1 MISLFFLFLSDAKIN
16 RAAEAIYSLKNRNM
30 AKSKAKKI
38 FVLDT
43 SVILYNHDA
52 INSFEDNDVA
62 IPITV
67 LEELDN
73 FKKGNDTKNFQARE
87 FIRIMDALSD
97 AGTLTKWQK
106 IGGDKKGKFK
116 VVMET
121 SSNGNVDAEK
131 VYGFHKA
138 DHKILNVAI
147 ALQNEFPR
155 RPVIMVTKDI
165 NLRIKAK
172 ALNIKA
178 EDFQTG
184 KILNVD
190 SLYTGK
196 SRIDD
201 VDSSIIDAIYQN
213 GYCDRQDL
221 NIEDVKPHQYFILK
235 SNKSSVLGYY
245 NPILDRI
252 ERIDKQPIH
261 RILPR
266 NAEQVFA
273 FHALLNP
280 EVKLVSLQGIAGTG
294 KTLLALAAALEQ
306 RRDFKQVFLSRPIVP
321 LSNKDIGFLP
331 GDAKEKITPYME
343 PLYDN
348 LKFIRNQYSER
359 DKEYQNIKA
368 ALENEK
374 IVISP
379 LAYIRGRSIS
389 NVFFIVDEAQNLT
402 PHEVKTVITR
412 AGEGTKIVFTGDI
425 YQIDTP
431 YLDSQSN
438 GLSYLIDKIQGH
450 ALYSHVQLEKGERS
464 DLANLANEML

>member
-1 MISLFFLFLSDAKIN
+1 
-16 RAAEAIYSLKNRNM
+16 M
-30 AKSKAKKI
+30 AKAKSKKI

-62 IPITV
+62 VPITV

-87 FIRIMDALSD
+87 FIRIMDSLSET
-97 AGTLTKWQK
+97 GTLQKWQS
-106 IGGDKKGKFK
+106 IGGDHKGKFN
-116 VVMET
+116 VVMDT
-121 SSNGNVDAEK
+121 SSNGDVDAEK
-131 VYGFHKA
+131 VYGSHKA

-147 ALQNEFPR
+147 SLQKEFPR
-155 RPVIMVTKDI
+155 RQVIMVTKDI

-172 ALNIKA
+172 ALNIYA
-178 EDFQTG
+178 DDFQTG
-184 KILNVD
+184 KIKNVD

-196 SRIDD
+196 ALLEN
-201 VDSSIIDAIYQN
+201 VDAAIIDKIYKN
-213 GYCDRQDL
+213 GSCPIEDL
-221 NIEDVKPHQYFILK
+221 NFEDIRPHQYFILK
-235 SNKSSVLGYY
+235 STKSSVLGYY
-245 NPILDRI
+245 NPIDQQI
-252 ERIDKQPIH
+252 ERIDKQSIH
-261 RILPR
+261 RIMPR

-273 FHALLNP
+273 LHALLNP
-280 EVKLVSLQGIAGTG
+280 QVKLVSLQGIAGTG
-294 KTLLALAAALEQ
+294 KTLLALAGALEQ
-306 RRDFKQVFLSRPIVP
+306 RREFKQVYLSRPIVP

-331 GDAKEKITPYME
+331 GDAKEKINPYME

-359 DKEYQNIKA
+359 DREYQNIKA

-402 PHEVKTVITR
+402 PHEVKTIITR

-450 ALYSHVQLEKGERS
+450 PLYSHVQLEKGERS
-464 DLANLANEML
+464 ELANLANEML

>member
-1 MISLFFLFLSDAKIN
+1 
-16 RAAEAIYSLKNRNM
+16 M
-30 AKSKAKKI
+30 AKSKIKKI

-43 SVILYNHDA
+43 SVILYSHDA
-52 INSFEDNDVA
+52 INSFDDNDVA

-73 FKKGNDTKNFQARE
+73 FKKGNDTNNFQARE
-87 FIRIMDALSD
+87 FIRIMDKLSD
-97 AGTLTKWQK
+97 KGTLTKWQK
-106 IGGDKKGKFK
+106 IGGDLKGKFK

-121 SSNGNVDAEK
+121 KSSNGNLDAEK
-131 VYGFHKA
+131 VYGVNKA

-147 ALQNEFPR
+147 SLQHEFPK

-172 ALNIKA
+172 ALNISA

-190 SLYTGK
+190 NLYTGK
-196 SRIDD
+196 ARVDD
-201 VDSSIIDAIYQN
+201 VDSAVIDLIYQN
-213 GYCDRQDL
+213 GFCDRQDL
-221 NIEDVKPHQYFILK
+221 NLEDIKPHQYFILK

-245 NPILDRI
+245 NPTLERI
-252 ERIDKQPIH
+252 ERIDKQSVH
-261 RILPR
+261 RIMPR

-273 FHALLNP
+273 LHALLNP

-306 RRDFKQVFLSRPIVP
+306 RSDFKQIFLSRPIVP

-438 GLSYLIDKIQGH
+438 GLSYLIDKIKGH
-450 ALYSHVQLEKGERS
+450 PLYSHVQLEKGERS
-464 DLANLANEML
+464 DLANLGNEML